1 MTYHM
6 LHSIMNIVVN
16 IICRGRGECIVMAQP
31 KYITSIDKITQLSE
45 AERQRLK
52 KVTEKFAF
60 RINEYYLNLINW
72 NDPKDPIRKLVIP
85 NEAELEDYGR
95 WDASDEDTNYVVP
108 GCQHKYKTTAL
119 LIVSEVCGAYC
130 RYCFRKRLFRQD
142 VREAMS
148 DVEPGLQYIREHPEI
163 NNVLLTGGDP
173 LILAT
178 SKLRMILER
187 LRAIDHVKIIR
198 IGSKLPVFNPM
209 RIYEDEELL
218 QTIREHSTP
227 EKRIYIMA
235 HVNHPRE
242 LTPQAYR
249 AFQALHDAG
258 AIVVNQTP
266 ILKGINDDVDVLA
279 ELLDKLSWAGV
290 TPYYFFINRPV
301 RGNRDFVLPLE
312 TVYRL
317 VEGAKAKTSGLG
329 KRVRLV
335 MSHTSGKIEI
345 LAIENG
351 KAYLKYHQSREGHYG
366 RFMVLDCPPD
376 AAWFDDLPGSEQY
389 WSKPVKKRADIV
401 SVNTLSDIPQ
411 R

>member
-1 MTYHM
+1 
-6 LHSIMNIVVN
+6 MN
-16 IICRGRGECIVMAQP
+16 GIVMAQP
-31 KYITSIDKITQLSE
+31 RYITSIDKITQLPE
-45 AERQRLK
+45 AEREKLK
-52 KVTEKFAF
+52 PITEKFVF
-60 RINEYYLNLINW
+60 RVNEYYLNLINW
-72 NDPKDPIRKLVIP
+72 DDPNDPIRKLVIP
-85 NEAELEDYGR
+85 NEAELDDYGR

-108 GCQHKYKTTAL
+108 GCQHKYQTTAL

-142 VREAMS
+142 VKEAMS
-148 DVEPGLQYIREHPEI
+148 DVEPGLKYISEHPEI

-178 SKLRMILER
+178 AKIRMILER
-187 LRAIDHVKIIR
+187 LRAIDHVQIIR

-218 QTIREHSTP
+218 QAIREHSTP

-242 LTPQAYR
+242 ITPEAR
-249 AFQALHDAG
+249 KAFQALHDAG

-266 ILKGINDDVDVLA
+266 VLKGINDDPDVLA
-279 ELLDKLSWAGV
+279 RLLDELSWAGV
-290 TPYYFFINRPV
+290 TPYYFFVNRPV
-301 RGNRDFVLPLE
+301 RGNRDFVLTLE
-312 TVYRL
+312 EVYRI
-317 VEGAKAKTSGLG
+317 VEEAKAKTSGLG

-351 KAYLKYHQSREGHYG
+351 KAYLKYHQSRDGEYG
-366 RFMVLDCPPD
+366 KFMVLDCPKD
-376 AAWFDDLPGSEQY
+376 AAWFDDLPGNEKY
-389 WSKPVKKRADIV
+389 WKKPEKKRGDIV
-401 SVNTLSDIPQ
+401 SVNQLSDIPQ
-411 R
+411 KRTASKDKVTV